1 MKSQEIVNKI
11 RELFGRKYAASVIIA
26 AGIAGMLLI
35 AFSGSGDNTPEKE
48 DIAADENIPFEN
60 TGNSENQLESR
71 LEEILAEIQG
81 VGEVH
86 VMITFSSTEEYV
98 YAEETDISEDRQQT
112 EYVIAD
118 KGGIVTKIKSP
129 PVMGAV
135 IVCEGGGNTRV
146 CESVY
151 EAVSVSLGLPSNR
164 ICVVKMK

>member
-1 MKSQEIVNKI
+1 MKIKEIAGRIK
-11 RELFGRKYAASVIIA
+11 ELFGRKYTASVIIA

-35 AFSGSGDNTPEKE
+35 AFSGSGNDVPEEDNT
-48 DIAADENIPFEN
+48 ADKNIPFEN
-60 TGNSENQLESR
+60 SEGSGNELESR
-71 LEEILAEIQG
+71 LEKILGEIQG

-98 YAEETDISEDRQQT
+98 YAEETDISPDRQQT

-135 IVCEGGGNTRV
+135 IVCEGGGNTKV